1 MKILFLTSGS
11 GKILNLIF
19 KRSRVLSKKIYLYG
33 DFKKSCNEITK
44 KTKFRFWDIL
54 KNHFLQIVS

>member
-19 KRSRVLSKKIYLYG
+19 KRSRVLSKNLFLVIL
-33 DFKKSCNEITK
+33 KSHAMKLLK
-44 KTKFRFWDIL
+44 KTKFRFWT
-54 KNHFLQIVS
+54 F